1 MMISIKSIFF
11 SKPIYYKRTFLQK
24 FISTF
29 NKILVGYHG
38 GSVVQSNC
46 ELTQLGKIKD
56 LGKNGA

>member
-1 MMISIKSIFF
+1 MMISIKIIF
-11 SKPIYYKRTFLQK
+11 SNPIYKRRFLQK

-46 ELTQLGKIKD
+46 ELTQLGKIKNFD
-56 LGKNGA
+56 KKGA

>member
-11 SKPIYYKRTFLQK
+11 QTL
-24 FISTF
+24 FIKKYFFKIFINTF
-29 NKILVGYHG
+29 NKILAEYHG
-38 GSVVQSNC
+38 GGVVQSNC